1 MNIKFSK
8 YQGAGN
14 DFILIDNRKDNIRL
28 SESQIEKLCHRRF
41 GIGADGLMILESN
54 TETDF
59 RMKYYNSDGKEGS
72 MCGNGGRCI
81 VAFANEIGISKKE
94 YQFIAIDGLHQ
105 AILKG
110 TEVNLKMSK
119 VDDIKQFDKDWFLDT
134 GSPHAVEVVDNINAV
149 EVSEEGKT
157 LRFDPRFGENGT
169 NVNFIEINQ
178 NQLKIRTYERGVE
191 AETYACGTGAV
202 ASAIIA
208 NQLNPELK
216 WFSLEALGGTLEV
229 SFEQIDNSYTN
240 IWLKGSAVKVF
251 DGEILD
257 LIF

>member
-229 SFEQIDNSYTN
+229 SFERIDNSYTN
-240 IWLKGSAVKVF
+240 IWLKGPAVKVF
-251 DGEILD
+251 EGQTSI
-257 LIF
+257 

>member
-229 SFEQIDNSYTN
+229 SFERIDNSYTN
-240 IWLKGSAVKVF
+240 IWLKGVF
-251 DGEILD
+251 EGQTSI
-257 LIF
+257 